1 MPTIKRP
8 ENLLNDRSTDRDSGM
23 CPSRRHR
30 PIATRECVPLGAI
43 DRWRLGNVSLSIL
56 AVCANSRA
64 STRASTRFDAIF
76 DDSTDD
82 GAARRAT
89 TTTTTTTT
97 TTGSIRAARVACRDA
112 RDAYHRCADAAATT
126 DSESDSA
133 ATATATATC
142 RRAREAY
149 ERACPRSWVTHFE
162 SARAEEAKLR
172 AVLDKGAGTRDA

>member
-1 MPTIKRP
+1 M
-8 ENLLNDRSTDRDSGM
+8 
-23 CPSRRHR
+23 
-30 PIATRECVPLGAI
+30 ATRERVPLDPRRMRKQSGVDARVDAI
-43 DRWRLGNVSLSIL
+43 RRDFR
-56 AVCANSRA
+56 
-64 STRASTRFDAIF
+64 RFDRR
-76 DDSTDD
+76 
-82 GAARRAT
+82 RRARARA

-126 DSESDSA
+126 DSDSDSA

-162 SARAEEAKLR
+162 RARAEEAKLR

>member
-1 MPTIKRP
+1 M
-8 ENLLNDRSTDRDSGM
+8 
-23 CPSRRHR
+23 
-30 PIATRECVPLGAI
+30 
-43 DRWRLGNVSLSIL
+43 
-56 AVCANSRA
+56 
-64 STRASTRFDAIF
+64 F

-126 DSESDSA
+126 DSDSDSA

-162 SARAEEAKLR
+162 RARAEEAKLR

>member
-1 MPTIKRP
+1 M
-8 ENLLNDRSTDRDSGM
+8 
-23 CPSRRHR
+23 
-30 PIATRECVPLGAI
+30 ATRERVPLGAI
-43 DRWRLGNVSLSIL
+43 DRSRLGNASLS
-56 AVCANSRA
+56 APSTDGDSGTCPSRSSPYA
-64 STRASTRFDAIF
+64 QTVGRRRARRRDSTRF
-76 DDSTDD
+76 STIRQTT
-82 GAARRAT
+82 ARRARA

-126 DSESDSA
+126 DSDSDSA

-162 SARAEEAKLR
+162 RARAEEAKLR